1 MLTGLVLLRL
11 KKGKLSGGCFAKG
24 GETGDSGELAA
35 SVLRAGFR
43 WSWHQSDR
51 QLEHLDVQF

>member
-1 MLTGLVLLRL
+1 MLTGLVLLQL

-24 GETGDSGELAA
+24 GEIGHSAKLAA
-35 SVLRAGFR
+35 FMLRADFR

-51 QLEHLDVQF
+51 QLERLDVQF